1 MAYSASRTVKLFWAD
16 RDGKAD
22 PVYTNVLGTNA
33 QMAAT
38 ALYDGTVNAM
48 WYNVGPL
55 PNNLTVIDAAS
66 GISKFW
72 FEVDEGDGSA
82 VRTEDQDGAAFVLQ
96 DAVMLADSTCNNGTI
111 ARIDIAVSTRMRRSF
126 CEP

>member
-1 MAYSASRTVKLFWAD
+1 MAYSASRTIKLLWAD
-16 RDGKAD
+16 RDGKTD
-22 PVYTNVLGTNA
+22 PAYTNVLGTNA

-55 PNNLTVIDAAS
+55 PDNLTVIDADS

-72 FEVDEGDGSA
+72 FEVDEGNGSVA
-82 VRTEDQDGAAFVLQ
+82 TTEDQGRAGFAVQ
-96 DAVMLADSTCNNGTI
+96 DVVMVANSSCVVASTDTAPIQIVVSSDSVACL
-111 ARIDIAVSTRMRRSF
+111 
-126 CEP
+126 E